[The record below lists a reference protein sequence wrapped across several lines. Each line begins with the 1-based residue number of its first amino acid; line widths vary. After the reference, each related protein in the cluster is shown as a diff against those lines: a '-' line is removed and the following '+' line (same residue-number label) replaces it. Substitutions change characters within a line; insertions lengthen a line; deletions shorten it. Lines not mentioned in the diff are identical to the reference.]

1 MNTNYQFTISRIKE
15 EYQNQKDIKPFD
27 KYIVLY
33 RSIKKCILNNDLPN
47 EWMLPSTRVLA
58 QELSFSRTTINKAY
72 ELLQLEKLIIVK
84 SGSGNI
90 VNFDH
95 SNSVEKKTNTENFK
109 KNLKY
114 PTITKKG
121 KLFLKNMS
129 LINRPNDSN
138 LAFKPGLP
146 PIDIFP
152 INQWKKLLNSYW
164 RYIKSSGLSY
174 HKSTGLEEL
183 KKSIKNYLNISR
195 NIKCSN
201 KQIVIVSGNLQ
212 SLYLITSAL
221 IESGDSVILEDP
233 TFPNV
238 HSIFKSQ
245 EANIIGVNVDEE
257 GIDIKKIN
265 SYNHLHPKLIHTT
278 PSNHYPLGIKMS
290 LNRRKELLNWAS
302 KNNSLLIEN
311 DYEPEV
317 TNHVNS
323 IPTLFSLDKEDRTIY
338 ISTFNR
344 LLHPSLRLGFMIV
357 PEFLVDTIEAIQE
370 YSHRF
375 VSPSIQVVMN
385 EFIERNY
392 LFQHLKN
399 VIQVAQLRHA
409 LFISEFENENKWMY
423 IDNKEFCN
431 LHVVAKFKKNV
442 SEKEELEIIKKLSL
456 HNIVTFPLRMCYL
469 GEHKE
474 KGFILGY
481 SAVRPNKLIQKVTQ
495 MKSILENE
503 LKF

>member
-1 MNTNYQFTISRIKE
+1 MNTNYKFAISRIKE
-15 EYQNQKDIKPFD
+15 AYQIQKEIKPFE

-33 RSIKKCILNNDLPN
+33 RTIKQCILNNDLPHK
-47 EWMLPSTRVLA
+47 WVLPSTRVLA
-58 QELSFSRTTINKAY
+58 EELNFSRTTINKAY
-72 ELLQLEKLIIVK
+72 ELLQLEKLIVVK
-84 SGSGNI
+84 SGSGNS
-90 VNFDH
+90 VNYDH
-95 SNSVEKKTNTENFK
+95 SNSNEKISNADNLN
-109 KNLKY
+109 KNLIY
-114 PTITKKG
+114 PAITRKG
-121 KLFLKNMS
+121 KLFLQNMA

-146 PIDIFP
+146 PIDVFP
-152 INQWKKLLNSYW
+152 INQWKKLLNTYW

-183 KKSIKNYLNISR
+183 KKSIQNYLNISR
-195 NIKCSN
+195 NIKCSS

-212 SLYLITSAL
+212 SLFLITSAL

-245 EANIIGVNVDEE
+245 EANILGVNIDEE
-257 GIDIKKIN
+257 GIDINMIN
-265 SYNHLHPKLIHTT
+265 TYNHLHPKLIHTT
-278 PSNHYPLGIKMS
+278 PSNHYPSGIKMS
-290 LNRRKELLNWAS
+290 LERRKALLNWAS
-302 KNNSLLIEN
+302 ENNSLLIEN

-317 TNHVNS
+317 ANHISCV
-323 IPTLFSLDKEDRTIY
+323 PTLYSLDKEDRTIY

-357 PEFLVDTIEAIQE
+357 PEFLVATIEAIQE
-370 YSHRF
+370 HSHRF

-399 VIQVAQLRHA
+399 VIQVAQVRHA
-409 LFISEFENENKWMY
+409 LFLSEFEKNNTKMY
-423 IDNKEFCN
+423 IENKEFSN
-431 LHVVAKFKKNV
+431 LHVVAKFKKPV
-442 SEKEELEIIKKLSL
+442 TEKEELEIIKKLAQ
-456 HNIVTFPLRMCYL
+456 HNIVTYPLSMCYL

-481 SAVRPNKLIQKVTQ
+481 SAVRPNKLIQKVVQ
-495 MKSILENE
+495 MKTVLDKE
-503 LKF
+503 L